1 MSIFLAALI
10 KKYFPILRTSI
21 ISLILLGITG
31 SISFL
36 PGRSLTT
43 RFSDEIL
50 VSSTLP
56 KECDITAK
64 FKGSAKHRLLIWRD
78 LRRAIQDFSLFGVGL
93 DGMLAIFPHYR
104 SEETISTEGQYCRA
118 DRAHNEIFD
127 VAASRGIPGL
137 LIHLLLLNTTFLLLL
152 RKIRRS
158 KGEER
163 NYSLALLAAF
173 FGFFVQNLFS
183 FQMIATA
190 TIWWA
195 LLGVTYNLT
204 SKDWINKPQPLKWVP
219 RYFPFLI
226 LPLFILPILPYIA
239 DIHYCNAEKLAA
251 VGNLDL
257 AIQEYRRAATLYP
270 GEYKYYPSLAKS
282 CLDKV
287 IREPNLS
294 KEEKEALLEEAKKV
308 IKRALAVAKEDAIML
323 NLLGMV
329 YYLEG
334 NLDKAAL
341 YYKKALKIEPYL
353 ADAHNNLGVV
363 YANLKD
369 YKRAEKE
376 FRKAVEF
383 DKEYVNNLNNLLKLK
398 ANKLNSS

>member
-1 MSIFLAALI
+1 
-10 KKYFPILRTSI
+10 
-21 ISLILLGITG
+21 
-31 SISFL
+31 
-36 PGRSLTT
+36 
-43 RFSDEIL
+43 
-50 VSSTLP
+50 
-56 KECDITAK
+56 
-64 FKGSAKHRLLIWRD
+64 
-78 LRRAIQDFSLFGVGL
+78 
-93 DGMLAIFPHYR
+93 
-104 SEETISTEGQYCRA
+104 
-118 DRAHNEIFD
+118 
-127 VAASRGIPGL
+127 
-137 LIHLLLLNTTFLLLL
+137 
-152 RKIRRS
+152 
-158 KGEER
+158 
-163 NYSLALLAAF
+163 
-173 FGFFVQNLFS
+173 
-183 FQMIATA
+183 
-190 TIWWA
+190 
-195 LLGVTYNLT
+195 
-204 SKDWINKPQPLKWVP
+204 
-219 RYFPFLI
+219 
-226 LPLFILPILPYIA
+226 LFILPILPYIA